1 MTIRELQPE
10 EFYKLADN
18 EWLEPERRPIP
29 GVTRVVVAEDERGE
43 IQGFAFVQFV
53 PHVEPVWVADKH
65 RFGTV
70 AKRLFERARGLLSG
84 KGGFITHATNDQHGN
99 YLQRL
104 GLTKR
109 ENWQVWDGRV

>member
-1 MTIRELQPE
+1 MKIRELHSS

-18 EWLEPERRPIP
+18 EWLEPDRRPVP
-29 GVTRVVVAEDERGE
+29 GVHRVLIAEDDAGV
-43 IQGFAFVQFV
+43 IHGFAFVQFV
-53 PHVEPVWVADKH
+53 PHIEPVWVAEKH

-84 KGGFITHATNDQHGN
+84 QGGFITHATNDQHGN
-99 YLQRL
+99 YLTRL

-109 ENWQVWDGRV
+109 ENWQVFDGRV

>member
-1 MTIRELQPE
+1 MTIRELHPS

-18 EWLEPERRPIP
+18 EWLEPKHRPIE
-29 GVTRVVVAEDERGE
+29 GVTRVVVAEDEAGK

-70 AKRLFERARGLLSG
+70 AARLFERARGLLSG
-84 KGGFITHATNDQHGN
+84 KGGFITHATNEQHGN
-99 YLQRL
+99 YLTRL
-104 GLTKR
+104 GLVKR
-109 ENWQVWDGRV
+109 ENWQVFDGRV